1 MTQAVN
7 PMLREDRFKLGLFSA
22 NCSGGMSLTKAPE
35 RWDASWDHNLRL
47 AQMADEAGLD
57 FLLPVARW
65 IGFPGS
71 EITFMKSVLE
81 TTTWAAGLLASTRN
95 IAVISTIHTAAHNPV
110 VVAKQVAT
118 LDQIGHGRAGINIV
132 AGWFKPE
139 YEALGLTLPDEHTVR
154 YGYAQE
160 WYDIIR
166 KLWTSEDRF
175 DWNGVN
181 FQLKDVYGDPKPV
194 RGSVPILN
202 AAGSKEGRDF
212 ALRNANF
219 LFTPAIDIQRST
231 AEVASLKEQAAQA
244 GRPVD
249 VVTFSHVV
257 CRPTEQEATDFYKYY
272 IAQSDWESVDYALK
286 MQFATAFSFPHD
298 LLAQIREVF
307 AAGHGGFPLTG
318 NPEQVADG
326 IEQLYR
332 AGFAGTAL
340 SFVNYVDEFP
350 FFAKSVLPI
359 LEARG
364 IRAVYAEG
372 GRAAA

>member
-1 MTQAVN
+1 MMQTVN
-7 PMLREDRFKLGLFSA
+7 PMLRKDRFKLGLFSA
-22 NCSGGMSLTKAPE
+22 NCSGGMTLTKAPE

-47 AQMADEAGLD
+47 AHMADEAGLD

-81 TTTWAAGLLASTRN
+81 TTTWAAGLLASTRD
-95 IAVISTIHTAAHNPV
+95 IAVISTVHTAANNPV

-154 YGYAQE
+154 YAYAQE
-160 WYDIIR
+160 WYDIIQ
-166 KLWTSEDRF
+166 KLWASEERF

-181 FQLKDVYGDPKPV
+181 FKLKDVHSDPKPM
-194 RGSVPILN
+194 RGSVPIIN
-202 AAGSKEGRDF
+202 AGGSKEGRDF

-219 LFTPAIDIQRST
+219 LFTPAIDLQRST
-231 AEVASLKEQAAQA
+231 AEVAALKEQAAQG
-244 GRPVD
+244 GRAVD

-257 CRPTEQEATDFYKYY
+257 CRPTEQEAKDFYKYY
-272 IAQSDWESVDYALK
+272 VAQSDWEAVDYALK
-286 MQFATAFSFPHD
+286 MQFATALSFPHD
-298 LLAQIREVF
+298 LLAQIRERF

-318 NPEQVADG
+318 SPEQVADG

-332 AGFAGTAL
+332 AGFAGTTL

-350 FFAKSVLPI
+350 FFARSVLPI

-364 IRAVYAEG
+364 IRTVRPED
-372 GRAAA
+372 GRVAA